1 MIGCFLINTHLG
13 CRISLVP
20 WIFFHVHKLV
30 TSSPS
35 LIFWT
40 DDSWDVLIQ
49 LCKKAKMSNYFFKKK
64 RSIFWGAFDWLADV
78 SANHSQLWRLLI
90 SAHPSSAPPRLC
102 LLWLNVDCL
111 TLVNE
116 NDENPEFDES
126 VGDVP
131 DVASMFFYSL
141 FMLAGL
147 SLPVKRLWTQA
158 E

>member
-1 MIGCFLINTHLG
+1 MFSYQYTPWVSHFTCIFLN
-13 CRISLVP
+13 
-20 WIFFHVHKLV
+20 FFSCTQARHFIAIVNLLDWWFMRCSHSTLQE
-30 TSSPS
+30 S
-35 LIFWT
+35 
-40 DDSWDVLIQ
+40 
-49 LCKKAKMSNYFFKKK
+49 KMSNYFFKKK

-90 SAHPSSAPPRLC
+90 SAHPSSAAPRLC